1 MPNWI
6 KNELAVYNIDLI
18 GKTALEVAFGHD
30 RPFQRL
36 YPMPKI
42 LEETQSPTP
51 GCLEK
56 ILGKPVCNALS
67 TPDGLEF
74 FASSLR
80 QSDLKQKIL
89 ERGVDE
95 VVRLIREDKPLD
107 EQDVSK
113 VEFAITAIMNALST
127 LDGFEFY
134 ASSLRKSSWRQ
145 KILELGVDEVMR
157 RIREDKTLDEQDVS
171 KAELAVKAIVK
182 TGYANWYD
190 WCVDNWGVKW
200 DVDAVFFMHADESAF
215 KDDEKSEPD
224 LIVEFETPWAP
235 PIGILK
241 RISEQY
247 PEARFYLRWAD
258 EFGPGNG
265 VGLLVA
271 EAGVIDERKIE
282 DEEEFF
288 NELLGYEDYEED

>member
-1 MPNWI
+1 MPNWV

-51 GCLEK
+51 KCLED
-56 ILGKPVCNALS
+56 ILGKPVRNAS
-67 TPDGLEF
+67 SIPDEFEF
-74 FASSLR
+74 FASSVGK
-80 QSDLKQKIL
+80 SDLKHKIL
-89 ERGVDE
+89 EIGVDE
-95 VVRLIREDKPLD
+95 VVRLIHENKTLD
-107 EQDVSK
+107 DQDVGK
-113 VEFAITAIMNALST
+113 VEFAITAIVNALST
-127 LDGFEFY
+127 LDGLELF
-134 ASSLRKSSWRQ
+134 ASSLKKSEWRQ
-145 KILELGVDEVMR
+145 KILTLGVDEVMR
-157 RIREDKTLDEQDVS
+157 RIREDKTLDEHDIS
-171 KAELAVKAIVK
+171 KAELAVTAIVK

-200 DVDAVFFMHADESAF
+200 DIDTVDFMHADESAF

-235 PIGILK
+235 PVGILK

-247 PEARFYLRWAD
+247 PDARFYLKWAD

-265 VGLLVA
+265 VGFFVA

-288 NELLGYEDYEED
+288 NELWGSEDYEDD

>member
-1 MPNWI
+1 MPNWV
-6 KNELAVYNIDLI
+6 KNQLTVYNFDVI

-51 GCLEK
+51 NCIEE
-56 ILGKPVCNALS
+56 ILGKPAHNASSAL
-67 TPDGLEF
+67 DGFDFL
-74 FASSLR
+74 ASSL
-80 QSDLKQKIL
+80 SKNDLKQKIL

-95 VVRLIREDKPLD
+95 VVRLIRKEKPLD
-107 EQDVSK
+107 DQDVSK
-113 VEFAITAIMNALST
+113 VEFAITAIVNSLST
-127 LDGFEFY
+127 LDGLELF
-134 ASSLRKSSWRQ
+134 ASSLRKSEWRQ
-145 KILELGVDEVMR
+145 KILELGVDEIMR
-157 RIREDKTLDEQDVS
+157 LIREDKSLDENDIS
-171 KAELAVKAIVK
+171 KAELAVTAIVK

-200 DVDAVFFMHADESAF
+200 DVDTVHFMHADESAF
-215 KDDEKSEPD
+215 KDDEKSDPD
-224 LIVEFETPWAP
+224 LIVKFETPWAP
-235 PIGILK
+235 PVGILK

-247 PEARFYLRWAD
+247 PDARFYLRWAD

-271 EAGVIDERKIE
+271 ESGMIDEQKIDDE
-282 DEEEFF
+282 DDFF
-288 NELLGYEDYEED
+288 NKLWGYEDYEDD

>member
-6 KNELAVYNIDLI
+6 KNQLAVYNLDLI

-51 GCLEK
+51 NCIEE
-56 ILGKPVCNALS
+56 ILGRPARNAISTLDGFEFYTSTLS
-67 TPDGLEF
+67 K
-74 FASSLR
+74 
-80 QSDLKQKIL
+80 SDFKHKIL

-95 VVRLIREDKPLD
+95 VVRLIREEEPLD
-107 EQDVSK
+107 ELDVSK
-113 VEFAITAIMNALST
+113 VEFAITSIVNAIST
-127 LDGFEFY
+127 LDGLELF
-134 ASSLRKSSWRQ
+134 ASSLRKSEWRQ
-145 KILELGVDEVMR
+145 KILTLGVDEVMR
-157 RIREDKTLDEQDVS
+157 RIREDKTLDEHDIS
-171 KAELAVKAIVK
+171 KAELAVTAIVK

-200 DVDAVFFMHADESAF
+200 DVDTVFFMHADESAF

-235 PIGILK
+235 PVGILK
-241 RISEQY
+241 RISKQY
-247 PEARFYLRWAD
+247 PDARFYLRWAD
-258 EFGPGNG
+258 EFGPRNG

-271 EAGVIDERKIE
+271 ESGMIDEQKID
-282 DEEEFF
+282 DEEDFF
-288 NELLGYEDYEED
+288 NKLWGYEDYKDD

>member
-6 KNELAVYNIDLI
+6 KNELTVYNIDLI
-18 GKTALEVAFGHD
+18 GKTALEVAFGHG

-51 GCLEK
+51 NCIEE
-56 ILGKPVCNALS
+56 ILGRPARNAS
-67 TPDGLEF
+67 SIPDEFEF
-74 FASSLR
+74 FASSL
-80 QSDLKQKIL
+80 SKTNLKQKIL

-95 VVRLIREDKPLD
+95 VVRLIHENKTLD
-107 EQDVSK
+107 EQAVNK
-113 VEFAITAIMNALST
+113 VEFAITAIVNSLST
-127 LDGFEFY
+127 LDGLELF
-134 ASSLRKSSWRQ
+134 ASTLRKSEWRQ

-157 RIREDKTLDEQDVS
+157 RIREDKTLDEQDTA
-171 KAELAVKAIVK
+171 KAELAVTAIVK

-200 DVDAVFFMHADESAF
+200 DIDTVDFFNESSF
-215 KDDEKSEPD
+215 KDDEESQPD
-224 LIVEFETPWAP
+224 LIISFDTAWAP
-235 PIGILK
+235 PVGILK

-247 PEARFYLRWAD
+247 PDARFYLRWAD
-258 EFGPGNG
+258 ECGPGNG

-282 DEEEFF
+282 DEDEFF
-288 NELLGYEDYEED
+288 NELWGFEDYED

>member
-6 KNELAVYNIDLI
+6 KNELSVYNLDVI
-18 GKTALEVAFGHD
+18 GKTALEVAFGHN

-36 YPMPKI
+36 CPMPKI

-51 GCLEK
+51 RCLEE
-56 ILGKPVCNALS
+56 ILGKPARNAS
-67 TPDGLEF
+67 SIPDEFEF
-74 FASSLR
+74 FASSL
-80 QSDLKQKIL
+80 SKTDLKQKIL

-95 VVRLIREDKPLD
+95 VVRLVREDKPLN
-107 EQDVSK
+107 EQYVSK
-113 VEFAITAIMNALST
+113 VEFAITSIVNTSSA
-127 LDGFEFY
+127 LDGLELF
-134 ASSLRKSSWRQ
+134 ASSLKKSEWRH

-157 RIREDKTLDEQDVS
+157 LIREDKSLDENDIN
-171 KAELAVKAIVK
+171 KAELAVTAIVK

-200 DVDAVFFMHADESAF
+200 DVDVVHFMHSNESAF
-215 KDDEKSEPD
+215 EDDEKSEPD
-224 LIVEFETPWAP
+224 LIIRFDTAWAP
-235 PIGILK
+235 PTGILK

-258 EFGPGNG
+258 ECGPGNG

-271 EAGVIDERKIE
+271 EAGMIDERKIDDE
-282 DEEEFF
+282 DVFY
-288 NELLGYEDYEED
+288 NKLWGYEDYEDD

>member
-6 KNELAVYNIDLI
+6 KNELAVYNLDLI
-18 GKTALEVAFGHD
+18 GKIALEVAFGHD

-51 GCLEK
+51 RCIEE
-56 ILGKPVCNALS
+56 ILGKPARNAS
-67 TPDGLEF
+67 SIPDGFEF
-74 FASSLR
+74 FASSVSK
-80 QSDLKQKIL
+80 SDLKHKIL

-95 VVRLIREDKPLD
+95 VVSLIREDKTLD
-107 EQDVSK
+107 DHDVSK
-113 VEFAITAIMNALST
+113 VEFAITAIVNALST
-127 LDGFEFY
+127 LDGLELF
-134 ASSLRKSSWRQ
+134 ASSLKKSEWRQ
-145 KILELGVDEVMR
+145 KILTLGVDEIMS
-157 RIREDKTLDEQDVS
+157 RIREDKTLDERDIS
-171 KAELAVKAIVK
+171 LAELAVTAIVK

-200 DVDAVFFMHADESAF
+200 DIDTVDFFNESSF
-215 KDDEKSEPD
+215 KDDEESQPD
-224 LIVEFETPWAP
+224 LIISFDTAWAP
-235 PIGILK
+235 PVGILK

-247 PEARFYLRWAD
+247 PDARFYLRWAD
-258 EFGPGNG
+258 ECGPGNG

-282 DEEEFF
+282 DEDEFF
-288 NELLGYEDYEED
+288 NELWGFEDYED

>member
-6 KNELAVYNIDLI
+6 KNELAVYNLDLI

-51 GCLEK
+51 RCIEE
-56 ILGKPVCNALS
+56 ILGKPARNAS
-67 TPDGLEF
+67 SIPDGFEF
-74 FASSLR
+74 FASSVSK
-80 QSDLKQKIL
+80 SDLKHKIL

-95 VVRLIREDKPLD
+95 VV
-107 EQDVSK
+107 
-113 VEFAITAIMNALST
+113 
-127 LDGFEFY
+127 
-134 ASSLRKSSWRQ
+134 SL
-145 KILELGVDEVMR
+145 
-157 RIREDKTLDEQDVS
+157 IREDKTLDDHDVS
-171 KAELAVKAIVK
+171 KAELAVTAIVK

-200 DVDAVFFMHADESAF
+200 DVDTIFFMHADESPF

-224 LIVEFETPWAP
+224 LIIEFETPWAP
-235 PIGILK
+235 PVGILK

-271 EAGVIDERKIE
+271 EAGLIDERDID
-282 DEEEFF
+282 DEKDFF
-288 NELLGYEDYEED
+288 DKLWFGRDS

>member
-6 KNELAVYNIDLI
+6 KNELTVYNIDLI

-51 GCLEK
+51 RCLEE
-56 ILGKPVCNALS
+56 ILGKPARNASLI
-67 TPDGLEF
+67 PGGFEF
-74 FASSLR
+74 FASSVGK
-80 QSDLKQKIL
+80 SDLKQKIL

-95 VVRLIREDKPLD
+95 VVRLIREGKSLD
-107 EQDVSK
+107 NHDVSK
-113 VEFAITAIMNALST
+113 VEFAITAIVNSLST
-127 LDGFEFY
+127 LDGLELF
-134 ASSLRKSSWRQ
+134 ASTFRKNSWRQ
-145 KILELGVDEVMR
+145 KIIELGVDEVVR
-157 RIREDKTLDEQDVS
+157 LIREDKSLDEHDIS
-171 KAELAVKAIVK
+171 KAELAVTAIVK

-200 DVDAVFFMHADESAF
+200 DVDTVFFMHADESAF

-235 PIGILK
+235 PVGILK

-247 PEARFYLRWAD
+247 PDARFYLRWAD

-271 EAGVIDERKIE
+271 EAGLIDERKIDDE
-282 DEEEFF
+282 DDFF
-288 NELLGYEDYEED
+288 NKLWGYEDYEDD

>member
-51 GCLEK
+51 RCIEE
-56 ILGKPVCNALS
+56 ILGKPDRNASLI
-67 TPDGLEF
+67 PDGFEF
-74 FASSLR
+74 FASSVGK
-80 QSDLKQKIL
+80 SDLKHKIL
-89 ERGVDE
+89 EFGIDE
-95 VVRLIREDKPLD
+95 VMRCIREGKPLD
-107 EQDVSK
+107 DHDVSK
-113 VEFAITAIMNALST
+113 VEFAITAIVNALST
-127 LDGFEFY
+127 LDGLELF
-134 ASSLRKSSWRQ
+134 ASSLRKSEWRQ
-145 KILELGVDEVMR
+145 KILELGVDEVMS
-157 RIREDKTLDEQDVS
+157 RIREDKTLDERDIS
-171 KAELAVKAIVK
+171 LAGLAITAIVK

-200 DVDAVFFMHADESAF
+200 DIDTVDFFNESSF
-215 KDDEKSEPD
+215 KDDEESQPD
-224 LIVEFETPWAP
+224 LIISFDTAWAP
-235 PIGILK
+235 PVGILK

-247 PEARFYLRWAD
+247 PDARFYLRWAD
-258 EFGPGNG
+258 ECGPGNG

-282 DEEEFF
+282 DEDEFF
-288 NELLGYEDYEED
+288 NELWGFDDYEDD

>member
-1 MPNWI
+1 MPNWV
-6 KNELAVYNIDLI
+6 KNELAVYNLDLI

-51 GCLEK
+51 KCLED
-56 ILGKPVCNALS
+56 ILGKPARNASS
-67 TPDGLEF
+67 TPDEFEF
-74 FASSLR
+74 FASSL
-80 QSDLKQKIL
+80 SKNDLKQKIL

-95 VVRLIREDKPLD
+95 VVRLIHENKTLD

-113 VEFAITAIMNALST
+113 VKFAITAIVNSLST
-127 LDGFEFY
+127 LDGFEFF
-134 ASSLRKSSWRQ
+134 ASSLKKSDWRQ

-157 RIREDKTLDEQDVS
+157 RIREDKTLDDHDVS
-171 KAELAVKAIVK
+171 KAELAVTAIVK

-200 DVDAVFFMHADESAF
+200 DVDTIFFMHADESPF

-224 LIVEFETPWAP
+224 LIIEFETPWAP
-235 PIGILK
+235 PVGILK

-271 EAGVIDERKIE
+271 EAGLIDERDID
-282 DEEEFF
+282 DEKDFF
-288 NELLGYEDYEED
+288 DKLWFGRDS

>member
-51 GCLEK
+51 RCLEE
-56 ILGKPVCNALS
+56 ILGKPARNASS
-67 TPDGLEF
+67 TPDGFEF
-74 FASSLR
+74 FASSMR
-80 QSDLKQKIL
+80 QGDLKQKIL
-89 ERGVDE
+89 KLSVDE
-95 VVRLIREDKPLD
+95 VVRLIREDKPLN

-113 VEFAITAIMNALST
+113 VEFAIKTIVNASST
-127 LDGFEFY
+127 LDGLEFY

-145 KILELGVDEVMR
+145 KILELGVDEVVR
-157 RIREDKTLDEQDVS
+157 RIRDDKTLDEHDVS
-171 KAELAVKAIVK
+171 KAELAVTAIVK

-200 DVDAVFFMHADESAF
+200 DVDTVNFMHADESAF

-224 LIVEFETPWAP
+224 LMVEFETPWAP
-235 PIGILK
+235 PTGILK

-247 PEARFYLRWAD
+247 PDARFYLRWAD
-258 EFGPGNG
+258 ECGPGNG

-271 EAGVIDERKIE
+271 EAGMIDERKVD
-282 DEEEFF
+282 DEQEFF
-288 NELLGYEDYEED
+288 NTLWGFDDYEDD

>member
-6 KNELAVYNIDLI
+6 KNQLAVYNLDLI

-51 GCLEK
+51 RCLEE
-56 ILGKPVCNALS
+56 ILGKPARNASLI
-67 TPDGLEF
+67 PDGFEF
-74 FASSLR
+74 FASSVGK
-80 QSDLKQKIL
+80 SDLKQKIL

-95 VVRLIREDKPLD
+95 VVRLVREDKPLN
-107 EQDVSK
+107 EQHVSK
-113 VEFAITAIMNALST
+113 VEFAITSIVNTLSA
-127 LDGFEFY
+127 LDGLELF
-134 ASSLRKSSWRQ
+134 ASSLKKSEWRH
-145 KILELGVDEVMR
+145 KILDLGVDEVMR
-157 RIREDKTLDEQDVS
+157 LIREDKSLDENDIS
-171 KAELAVKAIVK
+171 KAELAVTAIVK

-200 DVDAVFFMHADESAF
+200 DVDTVFFMHADESAF

-235 PIGILK
+235 PVGILK

-258 EFGPGNG
+258 ECGPGNG

-271 EAGVIDERKIE
+271 EAGMIDERKVDDE
-282 DEEEFF
+282 DDFF
-288 NELLGYEDYEED
+288 NKLWGYEEYEDD

>member
-6 KNELAVYNIDLI
+6 KNELAVYNLDLI

-51 GCLEK
+51 RCIEE
-56 ILGKPVCNALS
+56 ILGKPARNAS
-67 TPDGLEF
+67 SIPDGFEF
-74 FASSLR
+74 FASSVSK
-80 QSDLKQKIL
+80 SDLKHKIL

-95 VVRLIREDKPLD
+95 VVSLIREDKTLD
-107 EQDVSK
+107 DHDVSK
-113 VEFAITAIMNALST
+113 VEFAITAIVNALST
-127 LDGFEFY
+127 LDGLELF
-134 ASSLRKSSWRQ
+134 ASSLKKSEWRQ
-145 KILELGVDEVMR
+145 KILTLGVDEIMS
-157 RIREDKTLDEQDVS
+157 RIREDKTLDERDIS
-171 KAELAVKAIVK
+171 LAELAVTAIVK

-200 DVDAVFFMHADESAF
+200 DIDTVDFFNESSF
-215 KDDEKSEPD
+215 KDDEESQPD
-224 LIVEFETPWAP
+224 LIISFDTAWAP
-235 PIGILK
+235 PVGILK

-247 PEARFYLRWAD
+247 PDARFYLRWAD
-258 EFGPGNG
+258 ECGPGNG

-282 DEEEFF
+282 DEDEFF
-288 NELLGYEDYEED
+288 NELWGFEDYED

>member
-6 KNELAVYNIDLI
+6 KNQLSVYNLDVI

-51 GCLEK
+51 RSIEK
-56 ILGKPVCNALS
+56 ILGIPARKKSEIA
-67 TPDGLEF
+67 GMEF
-74 FASSLR
+74 YESSLSKPDWR
-80 QSDLKQKIL
+80 QKIL
-89 ERGVDE
+89 ELGADE
-95 VVRLIREDKPLD
+95 VMRLIREDKPLD
-107 EQDVSK
+107 EHD
-113 VEFAITAIMNALST
+113 I
-127 LDGFEFY
+127 
-134 ASSLRKSSWRQ
+134 
-145 KILELGVDEVMR
+145 
-157 RIREDKTLDEQDVS
+157 S

-200 DVDAVFFMHADESAF
+200 DTDAVRFIHADESAF

-224 LIVEFETPWAP
+224 LIIRFDTPWAP
-235 PIGILK
+235 PTGILK

-247 PEARFYLRWAD
+247 PDARFYLRWAD

-265 VGLLVA
+265 VGLLFA
-271 EAGVIDERKIE
+271 EAGIIDEKKIADE
-282 DEEEFF
+282 KDFFYTLWEYSDEERV
-288 NELLGYEDYEED
+288 